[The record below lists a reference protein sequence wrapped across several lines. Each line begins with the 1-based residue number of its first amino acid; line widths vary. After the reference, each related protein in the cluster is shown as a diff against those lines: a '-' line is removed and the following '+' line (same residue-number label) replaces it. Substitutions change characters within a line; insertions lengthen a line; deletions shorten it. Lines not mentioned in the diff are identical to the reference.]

1 MSKTDRKCTYR
12 RCQNGTV
19 YGSANQP
26 PWTCM
31 RCNGTGRIPSVADC
45 RTAEIAGKRRYRLIL
60 VLRAAAQA
68 RGVED
73 EAAWARDP
81 SGDQRPGSAPQD
93 ARLDR
98 AGPRGRRHRRP
109 VGLPF
114 LTPVALPTR
123 NPVCYD
129 EGMGQLDGYEGYEPD
144 TAAIMRSGWPTS
156 SLQNFVL
163 AWSDYDTASRSLY
176 LAVSTDW
183 DDARAFYA
191 KMLTEDIEYARYM
204 AAEVLVYGGWT
215 ISRINYRKS

>member
-1 MSKTDRKCTYR
+1 
-12 RCQNGTV
+12 
-19 YGSANQP
+19 
-26 PWTCM
+26 
-31 RCNGTGRIPSVADC
+31 
-45 RTAEIAGKRRYRLIL
+45 
-60 VLRAAAQA
+60 
-68 RGVED
+68 
-73 EAAWARDP
+73 
-81 SGDQRPGSAPQD
+81 
-93 ARLDR
+93 
-98 AGPRGRRHRRP
+98 
-109 VGLPF
+109 
-114 LTPVALPTR
+114 
-123 NPVCYD
+123 
-129 EGMGQLDGYEGYEPD
+129 MGQLDGYEGYEPD